1 MENLTT
7 EYKTLGQA
15 LKTKSYGVFKND
27 KDEYCNVR
35 YYYVGDK
42 KKFQII
48 FSKGLGLNDIATRYA
63 INTTSEK
70 KVLKVLNSENF
81 ILVD

>member
-15 LKTKSYGVFKND
+15 LKAKSYGVFKND

-35 YYYVGDK
+35 YYYVANK

-48 FSKGLGLNDIATRYA
+48 FSKGGLNDIVTRFA